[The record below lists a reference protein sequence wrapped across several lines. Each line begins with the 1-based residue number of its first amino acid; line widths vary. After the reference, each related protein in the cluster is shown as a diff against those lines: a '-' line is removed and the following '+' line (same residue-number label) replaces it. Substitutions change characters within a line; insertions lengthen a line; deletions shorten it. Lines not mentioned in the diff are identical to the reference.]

1 MATILV
7 VDDDAALRMLYEEE
21 LANEGW
27 DIILAGSGEEAL
39 KWLSDGKPDVVVLDI
54 RMEGIDG
61 LETLQR
67 IMTADKSIP
76 VILNTAY
83 GSYQDDFRTWAADA
97 YIVKSSDLREL
108 KTTIHKILQSD
119 SADQDD

>member
-21 LANEGW
+21 LSNEGW
-27 DIILAGSGEEAL
+27 DIVLACSGEEAL
-39 KWLSDGKPDVVVLDI
+39 QKISAKKPDIVVLDI

-61 LETLQR
+61 LETLQK
-67 IMTADKSIP
+67 IMTGDKSIP

-83 GSYQDDFRTWAADA
+83 GSYQDDFRTWAGDA
-97 YIVKSSDLREL
+97 YIVKSSNLDELR
-108 KTTIHKILQSD
+108 TTIRKILHEESSD
-119 SADQDD
+119 